1 MDLVPMVL
9 PNKKVKEDSS
19 GRPSIVKIHVL
30 APLGHHPAK
39 HAEPH
44 IFELTE
50 SAESV
55 LREARGPTLPY
66 DHEFH

>member
-1 MDLVPMVL
+1 MDLVPFVL

-30 APLGHHPAK
+30 AHHPAK

-44 IFELTE
+44 MIELTE

-55 LREARGPTLPY
+55 LREARGSTLPY
-66 DHEFH
+66 DPEFH